1 MKNNYDAKKK
11 EDINMKNI
19 NKIFDTAKDL
29 KNNMGKYSDYEIYA
43 KISEIIEMCNE
54 CRSELNGRRR
64 ENNKSYYEEASRIMK
79 TDAANYINN
88 YIDAHKHELKC
99 TDDYKILLSKSKR
112 GVMLYCSSAY
122 KSPVNFKGLKSKIS
136 QFTNNT
142 VFAILGIDEH
152 TILTEDDYMRFLK
165 IRKNPEYIRPSI
177 QYILDGLYEVDYRNK
192 ATIKNEREICNGGIN

>member
-1 MKNNYDAKKK
+1 
-11 EDINMKNI
+11 MKNI
-19 NKIFDTAKDL
+19 NEIFDTAKDL
-29 KNNMGKYSDYEIYA
+29 KNNIGKYSDYVIYA

-54 CRSELNGRRR
+54 CRSELSGRCR
-64 ENNKSYYEEASRIMK
+64 ENNRSYYEEASRIMK

-165 IRKNPEYIRPSI
+165 IRKNPEYVRPSI

>member
-1 MKNNYDAKKK
+1 
-11 EDINMKNI
+11 MKNI
-19 NKIFDTAKDL
+19 NEIFDTAKDL
-29 KNNMGKYSDYEIYA
+29 KNNIGKYSDYEIYA

-88 YIDAHKHELKC
+88 YIDAHKQELKC
-99 TDDYKILLSKSKR
+99 TDDYKILVSKSPR
-112 GVMLYCSSAY
+112 SVMLYCSSAY
-122 KSPVNFKGLKSKIS
+122 NSPVNFKGLKQKVT

-142 VFAILGIDEH
+142 IFDILGINEH
-152 TILTEDDYMRFLK
+152 TILSENDYMRFLK

-177 QYILDGLYEVDYRNK
+177 QYILDGLHEVKYRNK
-192 ATIKNEREICNGGIN
+192 SELKNKGGIYNCWWD

>member
-1 MKNNYDAKKK
+1 
-11 EDINMKNI
+11 MKNI
-19 NKIFDTAKDL
+19 NEIFDTAKDL
-29 KNNMGKYSDYEIYA
+29 KNNIGKYSDYEIYA

-79 TDAANYINN
+79 TDAVNYINN

-99 TDDYKILLSKSKR
+99 TDDYKILLSRTSR
-112 GVMLYCSSAY
+112 SAMIYCSSAY
-122 KSPVNFKGLKSKIS
+122 NSPVNFKGLKQKVT

-142 VFAILGIDEH
+142 IFDILGINEH
-152 TILTEDDYMRFLK
+152 TILSENDYMRFLK

-177 QYILDGLYEVDYRNK
+177 QYIIDGLYEVEYRHK
-192 ATIKNEREICNGGIN
+192 AIKNERGIQNGGIN

>member
-1 MKNNYDAKKK
+1 
-11 EDINMKNI
+11 MKNI
-19 NKIFDTAKDL
+19 NEIFDTAKDL
-29 KNNMGKYSDYEIYA
+29 KNNIGKYSDYEIYA

-54 CRSELNGRRR
+54 CRSELSGRCR
-64 ENNKSYYEEASRIMK
+64 ENNRSYYEEASRIMK

-165 IRKNPEYIRPSI
+165 IRKNPEYVRPSI

>member
-1 MKNNYDAKKK
+1 
-11 EDINMKNI
+11 MKNI
-19 NKIFDTAKDL
+19 NEIFDTAKDL
-29 KNNMGKYSDYEIYA
+29 KNNIGKYSDYEIYA

-79 TDAANYINN
+79 TDAVNYINN

-99 TDDYKILLSKSKR
+99 TDDYKILLSRSRR
-112 GVMLYCSSAY
+112 GIALYCSSAY
-122 KSPVNFKGLKSKIS
+122 NSPVNFKGLKQKVTQYTS
-136 QFTNNT
+136 NT

-152 TILTEDDYMRFLK
+152 TILSEDDYMRFLK

-177 QYILDGLYEVDYRNK
+177 QYILDGLHEVEYRNK
-192 ATIKNEREICNGGIN
+192 SELKNKGGIYNCWWD

>member
-1 MKNNYDAKKK
+1 
-11 EDINMKNI
+11 MKNI
-19 NKIFDTAKDL
+19 NEIFDTAKDL
-29 KNNMGKYSDYEIYA
+29 KNNIGKYSDYEIYA

-79 TDAANYINN
+79 TDAVNYINN

-99 TDDYKILLSKSKR
+99 TDDYKILLSRTSR
-112 GVMLYCSSAY
+112 SAMIYCSSAY
-122 KSPVNFKGLKSKIS
+122 NSPVNFKGLKQKVT
-136 QFTNNT
+136 QYTNNT

-152 TILTEDDYMRFLK
+152 TILSEDDYMRFLK

-177 QYILDGLYEVDYRNK
+177 QYILDGLHEVEYRNK
-192 ATIKNEREICNGGIN
+192 SELKNKGGIYNCWWN